1 MTDLIYTRH
10 ARTRM
15 QQRGIRKADIPIIL
29 AYGTQIDDE
38 TYFMCNRDAAREIE
52 TRKREIQTL
61 SRLVNRKVVIRD
73 GRVITAYPSN
83 PSDQKRTLRRGR
95 EKGFGEMTTKA
106 HSNYLSENGTTYIAS
121 VLERIGLW
129 LMATVRRTLSPI
141 LLSEEE
147 LHAFIAGR

>member
-1 MTDLIYTRH
+1 MTDITYTQH

-29 AYGTQIDDE
+29 EYGTQIDDE
-38 TYFMCNRDAAREIE
+38 TYFMRNRDAVHEIE

-95 EKGFGEMTTKA
+95 E
-106 HSNYLSENGTTYIAS
+106 
-121 VLERIGLW
+121 RGL
-129 LMATVRRTLSPI
+129 VK
-141 LLSEEE
+141 
-147 LHAFIAGR
+147 

>member
-1 MTDLIYTRH
+1 MNDLIYSQH

-29 AYGTQIDDE
+29 EYGTQIDDE
-38 TYFMCNRDAAREIE
+38 TYLMCNRDAAREIE

-83 PSDQKRTLRRGR
+83 STDQKRTLRRGR
-95 EKGFGEMTTKA
+95 QKGLVK
-106 HSNYLSENGTTYIAS
+106 
-121 VLERIGLW
+121 
-129 LMATVRRTLSPI
+129 
-141 LLSEEE
+141 
-147 LHAFIAGR
+147 

>member
-1 MTDLIYTRH
+1 MTDLIYSRH
-10 ARTRM
+10 AETRL

-38 TYFMCNRDAAREIE
+38 TYFMRNRDAAREIE

-83 PSDQKRTLRRGR
+83 PTDQKRTLRRGR
-95 EKGFGEMTTKA
+95 QKGLVK
-106 HSNYLSENGTTYIAS
+106 
-121 VLERIGLW
+121 
-129 LMATVRRTLSPI
+129 
-141 LLSEEE
+141 
-147 LHAFIAGR
+147 

>member
-1 MTDLIYTRH
+1 MTDLIYSQH

-38 TYFMCNRDAAREIE
+38 TYFMRNRDAIREIE
-52 TRKREIQTL
+52 TRKREIQAL

-83 PSDQKRTLRRGR
+83 PTDQKRTLRRGR
-95 EKGFGEMTTKA
+95 KKG
-106 HSNYLSENGTTYIAS
+106 
-121 VLERIGLW
+121 
-129 LMATVRRTLSPI
+129 LMK
-141 LLSEEE
+141 
-147 LHAFIAGR
+147 

>member
-1 MTDLIYTRH
+1 MNDLIYSQH

-38 TYFMCNRDAAREIE
+38 TYFMRNRDAAREIE
-52 TRKREIQTL
+52 TRKREIQML

-83 PSDQKRTLRRGR
+83 PADQKRTLRRGR
-95 EKGFGEMTTKA
+95 KKGLVK
-106 HSNYLSENGTTYIAS
+106 
-121 VLERIGLW
+121 
-129 LMATVRRTLSPI
+129 
-141 LLSEEE
+141 
-147 LHAFIAGR
+147 

>member
-1 MTDLIYTRH
+1 MTDLSYTRH

-15 QQRGIRKADIPIIL
+15 QQRGIRKAAIPIIL
-29 AYGTQIDDE
+29 EYGTQIDDE

-95 EKGFGEMTTKA
+95 EKGLVK
-106 HSNYLSENGTTYIAS
+106 
-121 VLERIGLW
+121 
-129 LMATVRRTLSPI
+129 
-141 LLSEEE
+141 
-147 LHAFIAGR
+147 

>member
-1 MTDLIYTRH
+1 MTNLSYTRH
-10 ARTRM
+10 AKTRM

-29 AYGTQIDDE
+29 TYGTQIDDE

-83 PSDQKRTLRRGR
+83 PADQKRTLRRR
-95 EKGFGEMTTKA
+95 RQKGY
-106 HSNYLSENGTTYIAS
+106 S
-121 VLERIGLW
+121 
-129 LMATVRRTLSPI
+129 
-141 LLSEEE
+141 
-147 LHAFIAGR
+147 